1 MILAPAPGPCIF
13 RSTLGSGWQSA
24 NENLAA
30 PLAAIS
36 SLAQGSLFQVTL
48 NFLLSIVWL
57 ITDRKEGWAR
67 NSYYLIPF
75 KISNKPE
82 QRLSPPNLS
91 FSVFLLQSSLLGNCG
106 EAAAGAPMLCESPE
120 TPKL

>member
-1 MILAPAPGPCIF
+1 MILAPAPGPCAF
-13 RSTLGSGWQSA
+13 RSILGSGWQSA

-57 ITDRKEGWAR
+57 ITDGKEGWAR
-67 NSYYLIPF
+67 NSYYLIAF

-91 FSVFLLQSSLLGNCG
+91 FLVFLLQSSLLGNCRG
-106 EAAAGAPMLCESPE
+106 GGCSSS
-120 TPKL
+120 THVV